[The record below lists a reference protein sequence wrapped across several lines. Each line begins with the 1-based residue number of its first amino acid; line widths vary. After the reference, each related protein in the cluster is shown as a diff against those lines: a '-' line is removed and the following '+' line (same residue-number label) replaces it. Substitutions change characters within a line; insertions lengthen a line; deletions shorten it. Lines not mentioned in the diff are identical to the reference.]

1 MHGQEV
7 FSGAVVAAAISSDRP
22 LGVGV
27 SHGWTPSSEPML
39 VTQSRG
45 TLLSSLDD
53 RPALEVYFDFFNP
66 PASVRQDPQAFAD
79 FAAVHPI
86 GIRRRDRV
94 EMRHITGCDRE
105 KGALLLVAEVP
116 QGALAF
122 LSRGDYASVLAAAG
136 ESATAAVQALG
147 DAPPVGLLL
156 FDCVS
161 RRAIFGEQH
170 LQEEAELIAHCAG
183 QVPTA
188 GFYTYGEIART
199 RGAGCFHNQTL
210 VTLAIA

>member
-1 MHGQEV
+1 MY
-7 FSGAVVAAAISSDRP
+7 
-22 LGVGV
+22 L
-27 SHGWTPSSEPML
+27 
-39 VTQSRG
+39 
-45 TLLSSLDD
+45 
-53 RPALEVYFDFFNP
+53 DFFNP

-105 KGALLLVAEVP
+105 KGALLMVAEVP

-161 RRAIFGEQH
+161 RRSIFGEQH
-170 LQEEAELIAHCAG
+170 LQEEAELIARCAG

-188 GFYTYGEIART
+188 GFYTNGEIART
-199 RGAGCFHNQTL
+199 RGAGGFHNQTL